1 MKILLLISFN
11 FLQHIRQCFFPIV
24 AFVHAVR
31 AKGCLLYNI
40 FLAKKN
46 IQFELKKIENNLLL
60 TLFQETPLS
69 EILNNSTILSH
80 DQKRHPIFFKFLSHP
95 QSSQKTIKMLRA

>member
-69 EILNNSTILSH
+69 DKSQIILQYYHMIRNDI
-80 DQKRHPIFFKFLSHP
+80 QFFSNF
-95 QSSQKTIKMLRA
+95 